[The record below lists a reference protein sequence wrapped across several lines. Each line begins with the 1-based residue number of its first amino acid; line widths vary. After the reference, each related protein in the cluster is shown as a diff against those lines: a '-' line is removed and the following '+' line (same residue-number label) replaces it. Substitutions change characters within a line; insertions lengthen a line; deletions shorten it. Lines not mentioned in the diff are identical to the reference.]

1 MRYSN
6 SLDIL
11 GIPSLPANAF
21 KHVGDRKIKLYG
33 GSNPVTDFTDDVL
46 GIDDSGGIIGSISE
60 GAAKVEDTIVDVGA
74 QIDDFVG
81 ENIPGGWVTIGVAA
95 GAYYYSGASL
105 GAAEGATLTEA
116 EAAALASSEAT
127 ASNALASA
135 NTGAYAGTPFASTPA
150 GASAFSGVQSSSML
164 DYNLGTGASGA
175 PGITGTP
182 AASTFEL
189 GTPTSYELGSSNFLI
204 TILSS

>member
-33 GSNPVTDFTDDVL
+33 GGGNPVSDFTDDVL
-46 GIDDSGGIIGSISE
+46 GIDDSGGIIGSVSE
-60 GAAKVEDTIVDVGA
+60 GAAKLEDTIVDVGA

-81 ENIPGGWVTIGVAA
+81 ENIPGGWVTIAVAT
-95 GAYYYSGASL
+95 GAYLYG
-105 GAAEGATLTEA
+105 GIPPPEAAAATEA

-127 ASNALASA
+127 ASNALASSV
-135 NTGAYAGTPFASTPA
+135 T
-150 GASAFSGVQSSSML
+150 SSS
-164 DYNLGTGASGA
+164 S
-175 PGITGTP
+175 
-182 AASTFEL
+182 
-189 GTPTSYELGSSNFLI
+189 
-204 TILSS
+204 